1 MAIDL
6 ELACDLVCSEIEKK
20 RDCYID
26 ISNKIWD
33 YAETGLKEVKS
44 SKLLADTLQKA
55 GFDITFG
62 TDGFPTAF
70 TATFGSGQPVLAY
83 VAEYDAL
90 FSLSQKAGIP
100 RREPRI
106 PGDPGHGCGHNLMGT
121 AVIAAAI
128 EVKNYMECHH
138 MPGTIRVVGTPA
150 EETVGTKAYMV
161 RDGVFEDVD
170 ACLGYHSSSFNAVET
185 FGMMACKAIIFSFT
199 GRAAHAGAAPHLG
212 RSALDACELM
222 NVGVNY
228 LREHVKQEV
237 RMHWCYENA
246 GGKSANVVPPFA
258 SIKYILRARDSVDLK
273 DVCDRVI
280 NISAGAALMTGTT
293 CEIKTELGIS
303 NYVVNETLGR
313 LCSKVMALVGG
324 PHFDEKD
331 YALAEKFYQT
341 FTEDDR
347 DAGMLRIN
355 FSYPDGE
362 KYRNV
367 RLLEDVAPFTPCN
380 GMIGGGSDLGDISW
394 VVPTVHF
401 WTTTYA
407 NGTPGHSWQQTAQV
421 ATPIAYKGML
431 FAAKTLAL
439 SGLVL
444 LDSPELLEKAKAELK
459 AKTGDKYISLLEPHQ
474 RPILP

>member
-1 MAIDL
+1 MVINL

-20 RDCYID
+20 RDQYID

-44 SKLLADTLQKA
+44 SKLLADALQEA

-70 TATFGSGQPVLAY
+70 TATFGSGRPVLAY

-100 RREPRI
+100 KREPRI
-106 PGDPGHGCGHNLMGT
+106 SGAPGHGCGHNLMGT

-128 EVKNYMECHH
+128 EVKNYMESHH
-138 MPGTIRVVGTPA
+138 MPGTIRVIGTPA

-170 ACLGYHSSSFNAVET
+170 ACFGYHSSSFNAVET
-185 FGMMACKAIIFSFT
+185 FGMMACKSIIFSFT
-199 GRAAHAGAAPHLG
+199 GKSAHAGAAPHLG

-258 SIKYILRARDSVDLK
+258 SIKYILRARDSIDLK

-293 CEIKTELGIS
+293 CEIRTELGIS
-303 NYVVNETLGR
+303 NYVVNETLGKF
-313 LCSKVMALVGG
+313 CSKVMALVGG
-324 PHFDEKD
+324 PHFDEED
-331 YALAEKFYQT
+331 YALAEQFYQT
-341 FTEDDR
+341 FTEDDK

-362 KYRNV
+362 KYRNA

-401 WTTTYA
+401 WTATYA

-439 SGLVL
+439 SGLAL
-444 LDSPELLEKAKAELK
+444 LDSPELLEKAKEELE
-459 AKTGDKYISLLEPHQ
+459 AKTGGRYISLLEPDQ